1 MCLSVCVCV
10 CVDFFY
16 LFIYFIII
24 MLSEKPKKEKKRVN
38 PQTRLGSRCQRTLY
52 AALRVNSHSC
62 QTQTHTHTHTRR
74 EGEKEVRG
82 RKLYLHERMAKT
94 DGLHG
99 LQKSCCLHR
108 RKRLS
113 HTLFFFHPCTRVL
126 LDTHSSF
133 FFFCAHS
140 YALEHLNTSP
150 RVGVCFL
157 AQCVCACR
165 IESMRERDSGRMYLR
180 LSVRG

>member
-1 MCLSVCVCV
+1 
-10 CVDFFY
+10 
-16 LFIYFIII
+16 

-62 QTQTHTHTHTRR
+62 QTQTHTHTHTHSQRR
-74 EGEKEVRG
+74 GKGSEGKKTLPARADGKDRRFARLAEILLSAPSKE
-82 RKLYLHERMAKT
+82 A
-94 DGLHG
+94 
-99 LQKSCCLHR
+99 
-108 RKRLS
+108 LS
-113 HTLFFFHPCTRVL
+113 HSFFFFHPCTRVL